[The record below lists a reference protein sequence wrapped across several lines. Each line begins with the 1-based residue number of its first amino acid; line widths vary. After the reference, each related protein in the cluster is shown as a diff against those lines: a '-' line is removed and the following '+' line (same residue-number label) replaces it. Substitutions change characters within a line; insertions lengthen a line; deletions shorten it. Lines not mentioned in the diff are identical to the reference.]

1 MSKTSN
7 LCLSLIAII
16 IFVYVLFDFI
26 KSCCDPFYSISVF
39 SIAIIIV
46 WIITALLLAL
56 LWLYF
61 SWSEITED
69 YNT

>member
-26 KSCCDPFYSISVF
+26 KSCCDPFHSISVF

-61 SWSEITED
+61 SWCEITKD